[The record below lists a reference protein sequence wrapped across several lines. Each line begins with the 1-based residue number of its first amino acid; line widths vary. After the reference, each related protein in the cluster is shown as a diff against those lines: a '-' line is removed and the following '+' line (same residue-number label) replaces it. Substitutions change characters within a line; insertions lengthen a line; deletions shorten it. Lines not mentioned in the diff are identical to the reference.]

1 MVNFSVFNEL
11 SLPLRELNE
20 FEEFFKILTHLRDLR
35 LEKIRMDKPF
45 AQYNEILPNLT
56 FQQLIG
62 NISDRDKKR
71 RLLNFIKD
79 GITVIE
85 SPLILHGEE
94 ENEQLLENEYFYNNV
109 STIGALACCDIW
121 NTVTISFNS
130 KIEWNKDY
138 IVLQKQNIL
147 DEQEIDIDIRHASKV
162 QHLNS
167 HQNFFKELEEDIKL
181 GITQDN
187 FWDNREEVFSQKII
201 FSKEVE
207 KQIQAIDTAIF
218 RQAMGLLLD
227 IEMGRKLLSDYSF
240 SGESQSVK
248 DDENLKKYRYFTIN
262 DKKVYFNNHIKSLA
276 KAHRIY
282 FLEQDAKIYIGYI
295 GKHLPTKKF

>member
-20 FEEFFKILTHLRDLR
+20 FEEFFKILTHLRDLG
-35 LEKIRMDKPF
+35 LEKIRMDKLF
-45 AQYNEILPNLT
+45 TQYNEILPNLT

-62 NISDRDKKR
+62 NISNRDKKR

-85 SPLILHGEE
+85 SPLILHDEE
-94 ENEQLLENEYFYNNV
+94 EKEQLLENEYFYNNI

-130 KIEWNKDY
+130 KIEWDKDY
-138 IVLQKQNIL
+138 IVLQKQTIL

-162 QHLNS
+162 QHLDS
-167 HQNFFKELEEDIKL
+167 HQNFFKELEDDIKL
-181 GITQDN
+181 EITQEN
-187 FWDNREEVFSQKII
+187 FWDRREEFFPNKIVFC
-201 FSKEVE
+201 KEIE
-207 KQIQAIDTAIF
+207 KQIENIDKVIFEQAISILRDV
-218 RQAMGLLLD
+218 
-227 IEMGRKLLSDYSF
+227 ESVRKLITDYNH

-248 DDENLKKYRYFTIN
+248 NDDSLRKQRLFTIEDN
-262 DKKVYFNNHIKSLA
+262 KVFFENHIKSLPNA
-276 KAHRIY
+276 NRIY
-282 FLEQDAKIYIGYI
+282 FLEQGDRIFIGYI
-295 GKHLPTKKF
+295 GKHLPTKKH